1 MAKIGI
7 NIKQYASFSEVGG
20 AYIHNE
26 RKTDAYLNPHIKKE
40 LSYLNHHFIHP
51 KKKQSYTEIYKEK
64 LEQKEISEKGLKDT
78 STRIESGCIGI
89 KSRWFNNDYEKAKEV
104 LGKAT
109 NAYIEK
115 IGRENVL
122 SAVMHADEIFTDEK
136 DGKEYTYYHV
146 HITYIPTA
154 VKEKRWS
161 RASAEK
167 DPALWDTDKKGKPI
181 FETVRN
187 KKTGA
192 LEKLPR
198 TKIKETFYQISHTR
212 CMETRFGIKNSYSQM
227 QDVIY
232 QAVKAYGL
240 ERGEKKATQEVL
252 DTFEYTAKKQR
263 ENLKELNKEKDYLK
277 KQVLDVEQEM
287 HALHQEKTELFKE
300 SLDLKGDIYGRI
312 NAPGLLDQ
320 KQNLEKEVDAL
331 QKQLLS
337 AEKKYQDRVEKLEQT
352 YDAAKQI
359 YDIAPL
365 KSAYETYQ
373 AEHDWDRIKRETER
387 KVERAKLFFG
397 NPDKIQEQVEVSSKT
412 LERLK
417 NDISK
422 HEATIEGLKSEKSK
436 ISQNIASQTIALQ
449 DLDAQIKE
457 KESFLER
464 LEKIIVQKISNI
476 MENFWQD
483 VKDAIYFAK
492 NGEVDL
498 AEYSL
503 QTGQKKAHDAASD
516 LPKEPKNLLEDN
528 IDKKVSEIEKTY
540 IRPRK
545 RGR

>member
-20 AYIHNE
+20 AYVHNE

-40 LSYLNHHFIHP
+40 LSYLNHHFILP
-51 KKKQSYTEIYKEK
+51 EADKTYTELYKEK
-64 LEQKEISEKGLKDT
+64 LAKNEISEKGLKDT

-89 KSRWFNNDYEKAKEV
+89 ESRWFDNDYEKAKDV

-109 NAYIEK
+109 DAYIKK
-115 IGRENVL
+115 IGSENVL

-136 DGKEYTYYHV
+136 TGKEFTYYHV

-167 DPALWDTDKKGKPI
+167 DPSLWDTDKKGKPI

-187 KKTGA
+187 KKTGTI
-192 LEKLPR
+192 EKLPR
-198 TKIKETFYQISHTR
+198 TKIKETFHQVSHTR

-263 ENLKELNKEKDYLK
+263 ENIKDLNQEQDYLK
-277 KQVLDVEQEM
+277 EQVIDVEQEM
-287 HALHQEKTELFKE
+287 RSLQQAKTELFKE
-300 SLDLKGDIYGRI
+300 SMDLKGDIYGRI

-320 KQNLEKEVDAL
+320 KQNLEKEVDSL

-337 AEKKYQDRVEKLEQT
+337 AEKKYQNRISKLEQT
-352 YDAAKQI
+352 YDAAKQN

-365 KSAYETYQ
+365 KAAYQKYQ
-373 AEHDWDRIKRETER
+373 EEHDWDSIKKDTER
-387 KVERAKLFFG
+387 KVERAKLLFG
-397 NPDKIQEQVEVSSKT
+397 DPDKIQEQINVSSEMLKT
-412 LERLK
+412 LKNEVFKNEVTIERL
-417 NDISK
+417 
-422 HEATIEGLKSEKSK
+422 ESEKSK
-436 ISQNIASQTIALQ
+436 ISQNIASQTIVLN
-449 DLDAQIKE
+449 DLDTQIKE
-457 KESFLER
+457 KESFLEH
-464 LEKIIVQKISNI
+464 LEKIILQKISNI
-476 MENFWQD
+476 LENFWHD

-503 QTGQKKAHDAASD
+503 QTGQKKAYDAATQ
-516 LPKEPKNLLEDN
+516 LPKEPKQLLEHN
-528 IDKKVSEIEKTY
+528 IDEKVAEVEETY
-540 IRPRK
+540 IKPRK